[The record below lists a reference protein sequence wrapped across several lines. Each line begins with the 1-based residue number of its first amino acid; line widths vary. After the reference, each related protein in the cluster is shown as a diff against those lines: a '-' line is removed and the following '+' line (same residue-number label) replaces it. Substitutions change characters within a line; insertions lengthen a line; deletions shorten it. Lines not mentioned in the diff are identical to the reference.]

1 MSDEPKPQQ
10 KFLPLRELSLNSRP
24 LVKRAI
30 AFSCDGELAVA
41 ADDSVHVY
49 VPEFPDLTKRRQ
61 EKEQLAQ
68 QVQHHQ
74 IFVPGVHSQ
83 EQPIV
88 DTPSTSWSDDEEGQS
103 KSRRNNPR
111 AQFSE
116 GSKHMPVSYPP
127 LDPRINR
134 ELFQTQNIPFPYDQQ
149 PAATGN
155 DDGDSDSDDDVSDAL
170 SSAEDSDDDGIGAH
184 IRANQPFG
192 AGYGPITG
200 VGSSMNHV
208 VRIAWSPSGLGLNRR
223 PILAILTGSGT
234 LAMYGDDSAVA
245 NILPRA
251 NEGMLQRRELI
262 SWSVLWG
269 VGERLMVPGQQLAL
283 TENIHGFAWAKEIAP
298 GQALLATI
306 NDQREVAII
315 SVQSMLKI
323 DETKSKSTISL
334 LVESKESLVWYVNE
348 VARFQCSGPHPKGDI
363 LDPDYVPFGTSFG
376 INFSP
381 WVEEGDGRSCLL
393 SYVDKNYV
401 GFRKI
406 TLASDW
412 KRGELPQVKF
422 EETDTYGRCLHLA
435 TDSFVEFEDAVWTA
449 GRVSYFRGLIV
460 TGFSYKPFE
469 VAIVGGAEYHCEP
482 HSSDD
487 CETTYRDETE
497 DPPSTNP
504 IIDLVI
510 HRPDLKNQTPLPL
523 FTLIR
528 MSATATNLDWYE
540 TNVPALPGEVAT
552 SINEDS
558 DLVNSPGKTHEPQ
571 WVTQVMQKLAVSVPA
586 DMHFKRYGDD
596 DASVASDEESEED
609 DEDLDDDDFYG
620 NDDDNTIDVGNNGK
634 DAMAVAP
641 EVPEIH
647 PHRYRLH
654 GLTLSPGGNVTA
666 MIASLHSTQHP
677 ERGGWHTVRSTVFFG
692 TKPRK
697 RGQTTLPQDLA
708 DQAQKAAKEKEKEK
722 EVNPEEAIDPALRG
736 PEPQRPKTPP
746 PRKPVS
752 KPAEPPQQSQSRL
765 TTEARLFEWLYG
777 GGDEVPGVTVNHPS
791 NLINLNA
798 PEHQFPQKLNTLFAY
813 AIARQQ
819 CDLCGA
825 RILPPVNKRPQNP
838 QHQQQH
844 DKRNSDLSG
853 CENGHFFSVCTTSGL
868 AIQMPGITRNCGA
881 CGSRTMRAEILARK
895 CMPPNPKF
903 ANDEEEDKTQE
914 KQKEKGKQQKKKQDK
929 DKDGDVEMADGEDG
943 GKGDGEA
950 EKGDEERQLTAEE
963 QLDIKR
969 KAAEK
974 RIRGEI
980 IAMLGDGIC
989 GGCGGKFL
997 N

>member
-1 MSDEPKPQQ
+1 
-10 KFLPLRELSLNSRP
+10 
-24 LVKRAI
+24 
-30 AFSCDGELAVA
+30 
-41 ADDSVHVY
+41 
-49 VPEFPDLTKRRQ
+49 
-61 EKEQLAQ
+61 
-68 QVQHHQ
+68 
-74 IFVPGVHSQ
+74 
-83 EQPIV
+83 
-88 DTPSTSWSDDEEGQS
+88 
-103 KSRRNNPR
+103 
-111 AQFSE
+111 
-116 GSKHMPVSYPP
+116 MPVSYPP

-134 ELFQTQNIPFPYDQQ
+134 ELFQTQNLPFPYDNQ
-149 PAATGN
+149 AAAGGN
-155 DDGDSDSDDDVSDAL
+155 DDDDSDSEDNVSDAL
-170 SSAEDSDDDGIGAH
+170 SSAADSDDDDGVGAH
-184 IRANQPFG
+184 QRANQPFG
-192 AGYGPITG
+192 AGFGPITG

-306 NDQREVAII
+306 NDQREVALI
-315 SVQSMLKI
+315 SVQSMLKV
-323 DETKSKSTISL
+323 DETRSKSNISL

-348 VARFQCSGPHPKGDI
+348 VARFQCSGPHPKGNVMA
-363 LDPDYVPFGTSFG
+363 PDWVPFGTSFG

-393 SYVDKNYV
+393 SYVDRNYV
-401 GFRKI
+401 GFRKV
-406 TLASDW
+406 TLASNW
-412 KRGELPQVKF
+412 KRGELPEVKF
-422 EETDTYGRCLHLA
+422 EETDTYGRCLHLS
-435 TDSFVEFEDAVWTA
+435 TDSFVEFEDAVWNA
-449 GRVSYFRGLIV
+449 GRVKYCRGFIV
-460 TGFSYKPFE
+460 TGFDYKPFE
-469 VAIVGGAEYHCEP
+469 VALVGGEEYSCEP
-482 HSSDD
+482 HGSSD
-487 CETTYRDETE
+487 CGTTYMDEAV
-497 DPPSTNP
+497 DQPSTNP

-510 HRPDLKNQTPLPL
+510 HRPDLKKQTPVPL

-528 MSATATNLDWYE
+528 MSATSTNLDWYE

-558 DLVNSPGKTHEPQ
+558 DLVNSPSETHEPQ
-571 WVTQVMQKLAVSVPA
+571 WVTQVLQKLAVSVPA
-586 DMHFKRYGDD
+586 DMHFKRGYGDD
-596 DASVASDEESEED
+596 DDVSVASDESDE

-620 NDDDNTIDVGNNGK
+620 NDDDNTIDMTNNGK

-647 PHRYRLH
+647 PHRFRLH
-654 GLTLSPGGNVTA
+654 GLTVSSGGNVTA

-697 RGQTTLPQDLA
+697 RGATLPFDQA
-708 DQAQKAAKEKEKEK
+708 DQVQEATEKEKERGA
-722 EVNPEEAIDPALRG
+722 EEAIDPALRG
-736 PEPQRPKTPP
+736 PERPLTPS
-746 PRKPVS
+746 PVTTRNS
-752 KPAEPPQQSQSRL
+752 VTKPAEPQQSQSRL

-791 NLINLNA
+791 NLVNLNA

-825 RILPPVNKRPQNP
+825 RILPPATKKQ
-838 QHQQQH
+838 QHSQQQQQK
-844 DKRNSDLSG
+844 DKRSGLSG

-895 CMPPNPKF
+895 CIPPNPRF
-903 ANDEEEDKTQE
+903 SDEDKQHDE
-914 KQKEKGKQQKKKQDK
+914 QQDK
-929 DKDGDVEMADGEDG
+929 DKDGDVEMREGEGDAD
-943 GKGDGEA
+943 A
-950 EKGDEERQLTAEE
+950 RPLTEEE

-969 KAAEK
+969 KNAEK

>member
-1 MSDEPKPQQ
+1 MNDEPKPQQ

-49 VPEFPDLTKRRQ
+49 VPEFPDLTKRRL
-61 EKEQLAQ
+61 EKEKLAQ
-68 QVQHHQ
+68 AQVRHHQ
-74 IFVPGVHSQ
+74 ILIPGSH
-83 EQPIV
+83 
-88 DTPSTSWSDDEEGQS
+88 TPSTSWSDDEEGQS

-134 ELFQTQNIPFPYDQQ
+134 ELFQTQNLPFPYDNQ
-149 PAATGN
+149 AATGGN
-155 DDGDSDSDDDVSDAL
+155 DDDGSDSEDNVSDAPSSAADSDDD
-170 SSAEDSDDDGIGAH
+170 DGVGAH
-184 IRANQPFG
+184 QRANQPFG
-192 AGYGPITG
+192 AGFGPITG

-306 NDQREVAII
+306 NDQREVALI
-315 SVQSMLKI
+315 SVQSMLKV
-323 DETKSKSTISL
+323 DETRSKSNISL

-348 VARFQCSGPHPKGDI
+348 VARFQCSGPHSKGNVM
-363 LDPDYVPFGTSFG
+363 DPDWVPFGTSFD

-393 SYVDKNYV
+393 SYVDRNYV
-401 GFRKI
+401 GFRKV
-406 TLASDW
+406 TLASNW
-412 KRGELPQVKF
+412 KRGELPELKF
-422 EETDTYGRCLHLA
+422 EETDTYGRCLHLS
-435 TDSFVEFEDAVWTA
+435 TDSFVEFEDAVWNA
-449 GRVSYFRGLIV
+449 GRVKYCRGFIV
-460 TGFSYKPFE
+460 TGFDYKPFE
-469 VAIVGGAEYHCEP
+469 VALVGGEEYSCEP
-482 HSSDD
+482 HDSSD
-487 CETTYRDETE
+487 CGTTYMDEAV
-497 DPPSTNP
+497 DQPSTNP

-510 HRPDLKNQTPLPL
+510 HRPDLKKQTPVPL

-528 MSATATNLDWYE
+528 MSATSTNLDWYE

-558 DLVNSPGKTHEPQ
+558 DLVNSPSETHEPQ
-571 WVTQVMQKLAVSVPA
+571 WVTQVLQKLAVSVPA
-586 DMHFKRYGDD
+586 DMHFKRGYGDD
-596 DASVASDEESEED
+596 DDVSVASDESDE

-620 NDDDNTIDVGNNGK
+620 NDDDNTIDMTNNGK

-647 PHRYRLH
+647 PHRFRLH
-654 GLTLSPGGNVTA
+654 GLTVSSGGNVTA

-697 RGQTTLPQDLA
+697 RGATLPYNQA
-708 DQAQKAAKEKEKEK
+708 DQVQEATEKEKERGA
-722 EVNPEEAIDPALRG
+722 EEAIDPALRE
-736 PEPQRPKTPP
+736 PERPVTPS
-746 PRKPVS
+746 PVPTRNS
-752 KPAEPPQQSQSRL
+752 VTKSAEPHQSQSRL

-777 GGDEVPGVTVNHPS
+777 GGDEVPGVTVNHLS
-791 NLINLNA
+791 NLVNFNA

-813 AIARQQ
+813 AIARQK

-825 RILPPVNKRPQNP
+825 RILPPVTKK
-838 QHQQQH
+838 QQH
-844 DKRNSDLSG
+844 TKQQEQKDKRSGLSG

-895 CMPPNPKF
+895 CIPPNPKF
-903 ANDEEEDKTQE
+903 SDEDKQHDEQE
-914 KQKEKGKQQKKKQDK
+914 DK
-929 DKDGDVEMADGEDG
+929 DKDGDVEMQEGEGDAD
-943 GKGDGEA
+943 A
-950 EKGDEERQLTAEE
+950 RPLTEEE

-969 KAAEK
+969 KNAEK

>member
-49 VPEFPDLTKRRQ
+49 VPEFPDLSKRRQ
-61 EKEQLAQ
+61 EKEKMAHAQ
-68 QVQHHQ
+68 VRHHQ
-74 IFVPGVHSQ
+74 IFIPGLHSP
-83 EQPIV
+83 EPNG

-134 ELFQTQNIPFPYDQQ
+134 ELFQTQNLPFPYDNQ
-149 PAATGN
+149 AAASGN
-155 DDGDSDSDDDVSDAL
+155 DDGDSDSEDDVSDAL
-170 SSAEDSDDDGIGAH
+170 SSADDSDDDGIGAH
-184 IRANQPFG
+184 QRANQPFG
-192 AGYGPITG
+192 AGFGPITG

-306 NDQREVAII
+306 NDQREVALI
-315 SVQSMLKI
+315 SVQSMLKV
-323 DETKSKSTISL
+323 DETRSKSNISL

-348 VARFQCSGPHPKGDI
+348 VARFQCSGPHPKGNVM
-363 LDPDYVPFGTSFG
+363 DPDWVPCGTSFG

-381 WVEEGDGRSCLL
+381 WVEEGGGRSCLL
-393 SYVDKNYV
+393 SYVDRNYV

-406 TLASDW
+406 TLASNW
-412 KRGELPQVKF
+412 KRGELPELKF
-422 EETDTYGRCLHLA
+422 EETDTYGRCLHLS
-435 TDSFVEFEDAVWTA
+435 TDSFVEFEDAVWNA
-449 GRVSYFRGLIV
+449 GRVKYCRGLIV
-460 TGFSYKPFE
+460 AGFNYKPFE
-469 VAIVGGAEYHCEP
+469 VALIGGAEYSCEP
-482 HSSDD
+482 HDSSD
-487 CETTYRDETE
+487 CETTYIDEAV
-497 DPPSTNP
+497 DLPSTNP

-510 HRPDLKNQTPLPL
+510 HRPDLKNQTPVPL

-528 MSATATNLDWYE
+528 MSATSTNLDWYE

-558 DLVNSPGKTHEPQ
+558 DLVNSPSKTHEPQ

-586 DMHFKRYGDD
+586 DMHFKRGYGDD
-596 DASVASDEESEED
+596 DASVASDESDE

-620 NDDDNTIDVGNNGK
+620 NDDDNAIDIANNGK

-647 PHRYRLH
+647 PHRFRLH
-654 GLTLSPGGNVTA
+654 GLTASPGGNVTA

-692 TKPRK
+692 TLPRK
-697 RGQTTLPQDLA
+697 RGATLPRNQA
-708 DQAQKAAKEKEKEK
+708 DEVQEATEKEKERDA
-722 EVNPEEAIDPALRG
+722 EEAIDPALRG
-736 PEPQRPKTPP
+736 PERPVTPP
-746 PRKPVS
+746 PVPKRRSVT
-752 KPAEPPQQSQSRL
+752 KPAEPQQSQSRL

-777 GGDEVPGVTVNHPS
+777 GGDEVPGVTINHPS

-813 AIARQQ
+813 AIARQK

-825 RILPPVNKRPQNP
+825 RILPPAKQRQN
-838 QHQQQH
+838 HQQQQK
-844 DKRNSDLSG
+844 DKRSGLSG

-895 CMPPNPKF
+895 CMPPNPKLT
-903 ANDEEEDKTQE
+903 DEDK
-914 KQKEKGKQQKKKQDK
+914 QQQDK
-929 DKDGDVEMADGEDG
+929 DKDGDVEMQEGE
-943 GKGDGEA
+943 
-950 EKGDEERQLTAEE
+950 GDEDARPLTEEE

-969 KAAEK
+969 KNAEK

-980 IAMLGDGIC
+980 IALLGDGIC